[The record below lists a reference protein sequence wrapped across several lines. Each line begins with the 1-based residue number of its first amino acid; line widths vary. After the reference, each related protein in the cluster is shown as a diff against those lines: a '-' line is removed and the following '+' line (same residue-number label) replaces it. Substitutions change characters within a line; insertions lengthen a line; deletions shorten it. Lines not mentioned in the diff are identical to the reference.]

1 MLICDKFQQSL
12 LRSHQ
17 RSVVITTI
25 IPRGETM
32 PEIVFQ
38 QAVDTMLQ
46 EKSQVQ
52 GFASA
57 TGLSVDDDNG
67 SDTDNQVLLRFDD
80 LQFDQ
85 IPDGATITKAILT
98 LQTVDT
104 GSGAALH
111 RLLTSWA
118 EEDTWQSLAS
128 GIQANGTEAVAT
140 ADLVTGRIGTLGPT
154 TFDVTTSV
162 QAWADGAENN
172 GWVFLPS
179 GSDGWD
185 FSSSEGSFAPI
196 LTVEYTTGTTNPP
209 PSNTAPEAADD
220 TAITQQNTPVRIAVL
235 ANDSDPN
242 GDTLTVSGIATV
254 AAHGTTTANSD
265 GTITYTPAA
274 GYLGDDG
281 FVYTLIDSK
290 GGSDTG
296 TVSIKVADDTSA
308 PLPSEPFQVALTPTD
323 STPTVAGSGDRA
335 DDPAVILHPSNLSQS
350 VILGTD
356 KATGG
361 DGRLYVYD
369 LNGTVIETA
378 SPGRSINNVDVRYQ
392 FDLGGAQ
399 TALIGAS
406 ERSDGDLIFYTYDFA
421 ARDLR
426 PVGEVSS
433 SGVYGFAL
441 GYVDGRHYAY
451 AATNSGTIR
460 QYELDGS
467 SGTVTAQLVRTFNV
481 GSEAEGLVV
490 DDQMGQLYVAE
501 ENVGIWRY
509 DASAEAGTSRVLVDK
524 VGSGGHLTA
533 DVEGL
538 AIYHESDGSGI
549 LIASSQG
556 EDAFEFYDTA
566 TNAWLGTL
574 ELKGVTHTDGLDVTN
589 ANLGGA
595 YAEGLFITQVDG
607 VNNFAFT
614 SWGAIS
620 DATGLPTNS
629 SYDARYD
636 PYIL

>member
-1 MLICDKFQQSL
+1 
-12 LRSHQ
+12 
-17 RSVVITTI
+17 
-25 IPRGETM
+25 M

-46 EKSQVQ
+46 EKSPSQ
-52 GFASA
+52 GVASA
-57 TGLSVDDDNG
+57 TSLSVDGDDG
-67 SDTDNQVLLRFDD
+67 SGSDNQVLLRFDD

-85 IPDGATITKAILT
+85 IPDGATITKAVLT
-98 LQTVDT
+98 LQTIDT
-104 GSGAALH
+104 GSGATLH
-111 RLLTSWA
+111 RMLTSWA
-118 EEDTWQSLAS
+118 EDDTWTSLTG
-128 GIQANGTEAVAT
+128 GIQADGSEAAAT
-140 ADLVTGRIGTLGPT
+140 ADLVTGRIGTLGPSI
-154 TFDVTTSV
+154 FDVTTSV

-179 GSDGWD
+179 GNDGWD
-185 FSSSEGSFAPI
+185 FSSSEGSLAPV

-209 PSNTAPEAADD
+209 PSNTAPVAADD
-220 TAITQQNTPVRIAVL
+220 SAITVRIAVL

-254 AAHGTTTANSD
+254 AAHGTATTNSD
-265 GTITYTPAA
+265 GTITYAPAA
-274 GYLGDDG
+274 GYLGDDS
-281 FVYTLIDSK
+281 FVYTVIDDK
-290 GGSDTG
+290 GGIDTG
-296 TVSIKVADDTSA
+296 TVSITVAGGTPA
-308 PLPSEPFQVALTPTD
+308 PPPSEPFQVTLTPTD
-323 STPTVAGSGDRA
+323 STPPVAGSNDRA
-335 DDPAVILHPSNLSQS
+335 DDPAVLLHPSTLSQS

-356 KATGG
+356 KDTGG
-361 DGRLYVYD
+361 DGQLYVYN
-369 LNGTVIETA
+369 LNGEVIETA
-378 SPGRSINNVDVRYQ
+378 SVGRSINNVDVRYQ
-392 FDLGGAQ
+392 FDLGGTE
-399 TALIGAS
+399 TAIIGAS

-426 PVGEVSS
+426 PVGEVSA

-441 GYVDGRHYAY
+441 GYVDGKHYAY

-481 GSEAEGLVV
+481 GSEAEGLVI
-490 DDQMGQLYVAE
+490 DDETGQLYVAE

-509 DASAEAGTSRVLVDK
+509 DASADAGTSRVLVDQ

-574 ELKGVTHTDGLDVTN
+574 ELEGVTHTDGLDVTN

-595 YAEGLFITQVDG
+595 YAEGLFVTQVDG
-607 VNNFAFT
+607 INNFAFT

-620 DATGLPTNS
+620 DATGLPTAS

>member
-1 MLICDKFQQSL
+1 
-12 LRSHQ
+12 
-17 RSVVITTI
+17 
-25 IPRGETM
+25 M
-32 PEIVFQ
+32 PEIIFQ
-38 QAVDTMLQ
+38 RAVDTMLQ
-46 EKSQVQ
+46 QKSPAQR
-52 GFASA
+52 FASA
-57 TGLSVDDDNG
+57 PSVSIDGDNG
-67 SDTDNQVLLRFDD
+67 DGTDNQVLLRFDD

-85 IPDGATITKAILT
+85 IPDGATITSATLT

-111 RLLTSWA
+111 RILTSWT
-118 EEDTWQSLAS
+118 EDDTWHSLAG
-128 GIQANGTEAVAT
+128 GIQADGSEAAAT
-140 ADLVTGRIGTLGPT
+140 ADLVTGRIGTLGPSI
-154 TFDVTTSV
+154 FDVTTSV

-179 GSDGWD
+179 GNDGWD

-196 LTVEYTTGTTNPP
+196 LTVEYTTGPTNPP
-209 PSNTAPEAADD
+209 PSNTAPVAADD
-220 TAITQQNTPVRIAVL
+220 TATTEQNTSVRIAVL

-242 GDTLTVSGIATV
+242 GDTLTVSGIATG

-265 GTITYTPAA
+265 GTITYTPAT
-274 GYLGDDG
+274 GYLGDDS
-281 FVYTLIDSK
+281 FAYTVIDGT
-290 GGSDTG
+290 GGIDTG
-296 TVSIKVADDTSA
+296 TVSIKVAGDTS
-308 PLPSEPFQVALTPTD
+308 LPSEPFQVSLTPTD

-356 KATGG
+356 KDTGD
-361 DGRLYVYD
+361 DGRLYVYN
-369 LNGTVIETA
+369 LNGDVIETTSA
-378 SPGRSINNVDVRYQ
+378 GRSINNVDVRYQ
-392 FDLGGAQ
+392 FDLGGTK
-399 TALIGAS
+399 TAIIGAS

-421 ARDLR
+421 AHDLR

-441 GYVDGRHYAY
+441 GFVDGKHYAY

-467 SGTVTAQLVRTFNV
+467 SGTVAAQLVRTFNV

-490 DDQMGQLYVAE
+490 DDQTGQLYVAE

-556 EDAFEFYDTA
+556 EDAFESYNTE

-574 ELKGVTHTDGLDVTN
+574 ELEGVTHTDGIDVTN

-595 YAEGLFITQVDG
+595 YAEGLFIAQVDG
-607 VNNFAFT
+607 VNNFALM
-614 SWGAIS
+614 SWGEIS